1 MVFGSA
7 HPLGMILYG
16 RQSKMRLSRYSLIVA
31 KKERILRITSLSEE
45 VETAKDILAAVKPSI
60 LFPHCGQ
67 SKRRA
72 PKFTREFPKA
82 KFSSRQVAKRKATTY
97 FARIAKRL
105 RA

>member
-1 MVFGSA
+1 
-7 HPLGMILYG
+7 
-16 RQSKMRLSRYSLIVA
+16 MRLSRYSLIVA
-31 KKERILRITSLSEE
+31 KRKEYCGSQVYQRKLKLP
-45 VETAKDILAAVKPSI
+45 KDILAAVKPSI
-60 LFPHCGQ
+60 LFPHSGQ